1 MVALASHVLVSPYV
15 VVDALLPHF
24 GSVLRRHARSHQG
37 LQLGLQQLWNTI
49 KYIIS
54 LYHCI
59 FLSKII
65 RERIFNRT
73 SYSLGSRP
81 HSPRAAMGNALER
94 HVHPRPRHFHCHHPR
109 PPSLPPSTPA
119 SPSFSLSS
127 SAFPWVSESQNSGA
141 LFLGLGYD
149 TAHIL
154 VTHPQL

>member
-24 GSVLRRHARSHQG
+24 SSVLRRHARSYQG
-37 LQLGLQQLWNTI
+37 LQLGLQQLWNKI

-81 HSPRAAMGNALER
+81 HSPRAAMGNGLER
-94 HVHPRPRHFHCHHPR
+94 HVHPR

-127 SAFPWVSESQNSGA
+127 SAFPWVSKSQISGA
-141 LFLGLGYD
+141 LFLGLGEMENF
-149 TAHIL
+149 TNPGLA
-154 VTHPQL
+154 